1 MKTAKVF
8 SPSIRHFRTIP
19 RHAPFSHNRRMEQ
32 NTADEMERAEEID
45 DLLSLIRNLNLQ
57 LTWAREQNQ
66 QLRVKLNRYE
76 ATMGW
81 EEAA

>member
-1 MKTAKVF
+1 
-8 SPSIRHFRTIP
+8 
-19 RHAPFSHNRRMEQ
+19 MEQ

-45 DLLSLIRNLNLQ
+45 DLLALIRNLNLQ
-57 LTWAREQNQ
+57 LTWARQQNQ

-76 ATMGW
+76 ATLGW

>member
-1 MKTAKVF
+1 M
-8 SPSIRHFRTIP
+8 P
-19 RHAPFSHNRRMEQ
+19 Q
-32 NTADEMERAEEID
+32 NTADELERAEEIG
-45 DLLSLIRNLNLQ
+45 DLYSLIRNLNLQ
-57 LTWAREQNQ
+57 LTWTRQQNQ